1 MDVIFSIRLIVLFSF
16 IGEVLTWI
24 ERKDKTFMFGYVSV
38 IRILTIVFS
47 ICVICC
53 INN

>member
-1 MDVIFSIRLIVLFSF
+1 MNVTFAICLVIFFSF